1 MSFRPTFILPIV
13 CVLFALG
20 SCAAREP
27 KPVQTRTS
35 FTVSTDSNPD
45 VKGRPSPVVIR
56 IYELKGDA
64 EFISA
69 DFFSLYER
77 EKESLGAALIERE
90 EYVLQPGEQKELLL
104 PMSRDAR
111 FVGAIAAFRD
121 IRSAK
126 WRAISKAPRKTTGDM
141 FSKDRMTVAVERG
154 AIKLTVKD

>member
-1 MSFRPTFILPIV
+1 MSVRPIFILAV
-13 CVLFALG
+13 A
-20 SCAAREP
+20 CAMLSLTACAPRQP
-27 KPVQTRTS
+27 KPVQVRTAFAAS
-35 FTVSTDSNPD
+35 SDSNPD
-45 VKGRPSPVVIR
+45 VKGRPSPVVVR
-56 IYELKGDA
+56 IYELKSDA

-77 EKESLGAALIERE
+77 EKETLGGALIERE
-90 EYVLQPGEQKELLL
+90 EYVLQPGEQKELQFV
-104 PMSRDAR
+104 MSRDAR

>member
-1 MSFRPTFILPIV
+1 V

-126 WRAISKAPRKTTGDM
+126 WRAISKAPRKTTGDL